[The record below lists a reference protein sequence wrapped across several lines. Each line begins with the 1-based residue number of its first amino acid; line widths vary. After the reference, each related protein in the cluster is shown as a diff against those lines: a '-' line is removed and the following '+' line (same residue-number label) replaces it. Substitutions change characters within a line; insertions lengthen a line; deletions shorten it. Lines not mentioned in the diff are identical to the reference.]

1 MITSIMGGQYI
12 TVNHNGQT
20 YYNNTSQPAA
30 GILRY
35 HSGGR
40 VEVYDGSNWI
50 TCSGSANITLS
61 PEAER
66 AIAWA
71 IQKQREEQ
79 EIEKLSKNNPAV
91 LAAYENLKRAEEQ
104 LQVTI
109 ILSEEQCQT
118 CQLT

>member
-1 MITSIMGGQYI
+1 MITNIMGGQYI

-30 GILRY
+30 GMLRY

-40 VEVYDGSNWI
+40 VEVYDGSSWL

-61 PEAER
+61 PIAEQ
-66 AIAWA
+66 ALSWA

-79 EIEKLSKNNPAV
+79 DLEKLASNHPAV
-91 LAAYENLKRAEEQ
+91 QFALENLRRAEEQ
-104 LQVTI
+104 LKATI
-109 ILSEEQCQT
+109 ILSKDE
-118 CQLT
+118 

>member
-30 GILRY
+30 GMLRY

-40 VEVYDGSNWI
+40 VEVYDGSSWI

-61 PEAER
+61 PDAES
-66 AIAWA
+66 ALSWA

-79 EIEKLSKNNPAV
+79 ELEKLSREHPAV
-91 LAAYENLKRAEEQ
+91 QAALENLRKAEEQ
-104 LQVTI
+104 LKITV
-109 ILSEEQCQT
+109 ILSKDEKIT
-118 CQLT
+118 S